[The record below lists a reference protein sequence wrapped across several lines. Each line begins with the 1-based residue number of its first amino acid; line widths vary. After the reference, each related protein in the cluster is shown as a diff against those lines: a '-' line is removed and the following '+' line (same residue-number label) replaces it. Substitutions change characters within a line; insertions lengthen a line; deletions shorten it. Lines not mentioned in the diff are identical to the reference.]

1 MSLNSYMSLDILNS
15 TSNPLPFKIT
25 KALIKESLEELFS
38 IECEGFFESLE
49 QDLFSLNT
57 LTNASSHPSTPT
69 TFNFHPNV
77 LIDQEAILSIHNPY
91 ENNTLNFDNNEV
103 KNYKGIITYIKY
115 LGINHESALNINDST
130 SNTKQIQYKHFF
142 SFKLQS
148 VLIRLSLNKAN
159 RIYTH
164 TNIIEV
170 IKQTL
175 GFYQDILHKEIDYS
189 NIHFNY
195 EEQELISQYNESDL
209 DFITRLSHNNGIFFY
224 EDENTIYFCD
234 VYKNVKNK
242 EIEYNPNINNILNQA
257 CISSIYKEQS
267 LRTNSFTHSSI
278 NANTPLNLLSLHS
291 SKVPYEQ
298 ELNNKACYNEHFYE
312 SEYSFTKSIDLKTKP
327 SLKEKRALVLNESLL
342 AKSNIYHLSLGDFIT
357 LNYKEFNHQ
366 EEIKNQDEEKQD
378 KASLLKDFII
388 IANTQILID
397 DAILANSIN
406 TNDHLNLKD
415 LNLSKSYSNT
425 LTLLKKNIIFTPSF
439 KAKPKAPNSTQGIVI
454 GESKDIESERNT
466 IYTDEHGRVKVRINL
481 YANQEELDNNTF
493 ITNDIDTN
501 SSNLSSNTYKSYHH
515 TPFLRVASHIASNHS
530 GFFHTPRIGDEVIIS
545 FLDDDIDKPYV
556 SGSLYNGA
564 TTMPQYNYPRY
575 KREIATNALSYLSVV
590 PAMIDKGLD
599 TLKLQ
604 ENTDYELSSI
614 NNHYLT
620 LANSTVGVDNTN
632 ARARNEITLKNDK
645 DKEEIY
651 ILAQKDY
658 KEEIGNNYE
667 QTIKN
672 NKTSEVGALYTEFI
686 TLGHMQNIIG
696 FKNVNVGAEYLEN
709 TLLSKDTNVGLS
721 NTLNVGI
728 SNEVNIGQNH
738 EEKIGNDKRVII
750 NNNLEQDIKN
760 DFIQRIGHNKNE
772 TIKGSYVL
780 QTNQSIKFHS
790 KKDLSIETNE
800 YFKAEADDSISFK
813 AKKNCSFTADNV
825 NTMANQES
833 VLTAQK
839 QIVSRVGN
847 TTITQ
852 TKDKIILQVGT
863 TQVIIDS
870 KGLRVKG
877 GDLRA
882 D

>member
-1 MSLNSYMSLDILNS
+1 MSLNSYMSLNISNS

-481 YANQEELDNNTF
+481 YANQEELDNDTF
-493 ITNDIDTN
+493 IANDIDTN

-564 TTMPQYNYPRY
+564 NPSLVNLPFSDHQT
-575 KREIATNALSYLSVV
+575 S
-590 PAMIDKGLD
+590 
-599 TLKLQ
+599 
-604 ENTDYELSSI
+604 LSSKTI
-614 NNHYLT
+614 GVNEEGYNELT
-620 LANSTVGVDNTN
+620 LSN
-632 ARARNEITLKNDK
+632 IK
-645 DKEEIY
+645 DKEQIY
-651 ILAQKDY
+651 LKAQKDY
-658 KEEIGNNYE
+658 DELVQHNFTQRILNDKDSIVDGIYNERIKKVHT
-667 QTIKN
+667 QTIDL
-672 NKTSEVGALYTEFI
+672 A
-686 TLGHMQNIIG
+686 
-696 FKNVNVGAEYLEN
+696 KNVNVGGEYLTN
-709 TLLSKDTNVGLS
+709 VGLSKDTIVGLS
-721 NTLNVGI
+721 NTLNVGVDNKVRVSKNSSEYVGENKDI
-728 SNEVNIGQNH
+728 EIGANQNTIIHKDEIRNVKGNKKEVVEGHYDINIKETLKIQT
-738 EEKIGNDKRVII
+738 EKETSIRSKNNLLITTNASMGFETDKNNTFVSDNSLSQTKTDYEVKAGNQILHQVGDTQIVTKGDYVII
-750 NNNLEQDIKN
+750 K
-760 DFIQRIGHNKNE
+760 
-772 TIKGSYVL
+772 
-780 QTNQSIKFHS
+780 
-790 KKDLSIETNE
+790 
-800 YFKAEADDSISFK
+800 
-813 AKKNCSFTADNV
+813 
-825 NTMANQES
+825 
-833 VLTAQK
+833 
-839 QIVSRVGN
+839 VGG
-847 TTITQ
+847 
-852 TKDKIILQVGT
+852 VE
-863 TQVIIDS
+863 VVIDS
-870 KGLRVKG
+870 NGLVVKG
-877 GDLRA
+877 GEIRA
-882 D
+882 E